1 MTVEQAI
8 SDISTLSIDE
18 QLRVVQAIWDALPQ
32 HVGTELTV
40 AQKAELDRRWKSYEA
55 NPELALSQEGFRQQ
69 INAAKK

>member
-1 MTVEQAI
+1 MTVEQVI

-32 HVGTELTV
+32 HVGTELNLM
-40 AQKAELDRRWKSYEA
+40 QKLELDRRWTAHQA
-55 NPELALSQEGFRQQ
+55 NPELALSENEFRRQ

>member
-32 HVGTELTV
+32 RAGTELTV
-40 AQKAELDRRWKSYEA
+40 AQKAELDHRWKSYEA
-55 NPELALSQEGFRQQ
+55 NPELALSQEEFRQQ